1 MNEINAL
8 DIKNFNKDLVG
19 KTFYVLCPDDD
30 KYFRSVYVRYNPFTQ
45 SLQPYISTPVAGV
58 PPAELEP
65 ISPLLLS
72 RLMRS
77 QLQSTYF

>member
-19 KTFYVLCPDDD
+19 KTFYVLCVDDD
-30 KYFRSVYVRYNPFTQ
+30 KYYRSVYVRYNPFTQ
-45 SLQPYISTPVAGV
+45 SLQPHISNPVYGV
-58 PPAELEP
+58 PPEGLEP

>member
-19 KTFYVLCPDDD
+19 KTFYVLCPDND

-45 SLQPYISTPVAGV
+45 SLQPHFSTPVYGV
-58 PPAELEP
+58 PPTELDP

>member
-1 MNEINAL
+1 MNETNAL
-8 DIKNFNKDLVG
+8 DVKNFNKDLVG

-30 KYFRSVYVRYNPFTQ
+30 KSYRSVYVRYNPFTQ
-45 SLQPYISTPVAGV
+45 SLQPHISTPVYGV
-58 PPAELEP
+58 APAELEP

-72 RLMRS
+72 RLMRA